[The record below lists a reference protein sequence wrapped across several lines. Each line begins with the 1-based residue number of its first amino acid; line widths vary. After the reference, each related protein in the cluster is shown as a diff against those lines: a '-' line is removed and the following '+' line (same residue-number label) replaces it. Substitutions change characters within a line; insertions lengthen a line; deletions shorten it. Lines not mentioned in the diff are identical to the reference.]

1 MVGIVSIESAT
12 QHGENRMTTRSR
24 LLSLI
29 QDQISF
35 PSALAVMLKPTRA
48 MLISHLHFW
57 VCTLQDNK
65 RKDCYADGRYW
76 WYHSIPQWSK
86 DFPFFNDSTI
96 ERALDDLIKAGLIE
110 KRQNVGDATWSDRT
124 NWYTTNGKKIDE
136 VFKAGLAKLAG
147 KTTTAKRGA
156 QSTAKR
162 GDDTPAKSGDKEIYK
177 KKKNIKRK
185 DTNPPRR
192 KSTAASELASSVR
205 NQHIKTFL
213 DRFNKSASVQSVEAL
228 WKVYSTQYHGKLY
241 NPLKVA
247 DRRSVKEFVKYCRE
261 AGVAFPIFMEW
272 AIVNWKALSKK
283 KAMKWCNHM
292 KEVPSFTAFYVLR
305 EQLVEEYRNRN
316 GKRGESQQEDEV
328 FDRIEDV
335 PKDHPHYKSIIFEIK
350 KYGRAIV

>member
-12 QHGENRMTTRSR
+12 QHGENRMTTTSR
-24 LLSLI
+24 YLLLQSNLVNV
-29 QDQISF
+29 SKE
-35 PSALAVMLKPTRA
+35 LAMVLKPTRA
-48 MLISHLHFW
+48 MLLQHLHFW
-57 VCTLQDNK
+57 VNNVAENK
-65 RKDCYADGRYW
+65 RKDCYHDGRYW
-76 WYHSIPQWSK
+76 WYHSIVQWQR
-86 DFPFFNDSTI
+86 DFPFFTTRTI
-96 ERALDDLIKAGLIE
+96 ERALDDLVKAGLIL
-110 KRQNVGDATWSDRT
+110 KAQNVGDSAWSDRT
-124 NWYTTNGKKIDE
+124 NWYTVNGKKTDE
-136 VFKAGLAKLAG
+136 IFKKGMGLLKAGVTDKMSD
-147 KTTTAKRGA
+147 
-156 QSTAKR
+156 QSPTKCR
-162 GDDTPAKSGDKEIYK
+162 NSTPTKSRNKEIIKKEEEIK
-177 KKKNIKRK
+177 KKRCK
-185 DTNPPRR
+185 PAAS
-192 KSTAASELASSVR
+192 KSAASELASSVR

-228 WKVYSTQYHGKLY
+228 WKVYSTQYHGKSY

-261 AGVAFPIFMEW
+261 AGVAFPLFMEW
-272 AIVNWKALSKK
+272 AIVNWKALTKK

-292 KEVPSFTAFYVLR
+292 KDVPSFTAFYVLR